1 MIVYFVRHASAG
13 RKLTNPKKEERRPL
27 DEEGI
32 LQARYVGR
40 LLANLDVQ
48 VDQIVTSPL
57 KRALQTASLLAN
69 ELAFEN
75 PIQKDDALRPDGEF
89 EQFQEMLSRYRKY
102 EAIAV
107 VGHNPN
113 LTECL
118 SKTISGPAGA
128 AHIEFKKGAVAKVD
142 LNGRNG
148 MLQWLVTPRIART
161 LQTSLKMSSRPKT
174 SRK

>member
-40 LLANLDVQ
+40 LLA
-48 VDQIVTSPL
+48 
-57 KRALQTASLLAN
+57 SLLAN

-75 PIQKDDALRPDGEF
+75 AIQKDNALRPDGEF
-89 EQFQEMLSRYRKY
+89 EQFQEMVSRYRKY

-128 AHIEFKKGAVAKVD
+128 AHIEF
-142 LNGRNG
+142 
-148 MLQWLVTPRIART
+148 
-161 LQTSLKMSSRPKT
+161 
-174 SRK
+174 